1 MSDTEVARLRRL
13 RGSAL
18 RVRSIARA
26 LGSARW
32 ASNDTLMSRGA
43 CTSWRLARMVTGHL
57 RAHPYVR
64 YQKDAGFGCR
74 VCNRVLAGFLAVS
87 SRNRTRALMEYEAR
101 LRRLLRQLDDARA
114 LTWTPHLSDSFGRS
128 QLEIKSLLA
137 ALADETNGV
146 QESSRAP
153 KRGPSITA
161 SRAEDFGAPIQ
172 GDWPYLA
179 F

>member
-1 MSDTEVARLRRL
+1 MGDMEVARLRRL

-32 ASNDTLMSRGA
+32 ASNDTLMSRGS
-43 CTSWRLARMVTGHL
+43 CSSWRLAKIVTGHL

-64 YQKDAGFGCR
+64 YQKDAGLGCR
-74 VCNRVLAGFLAVS
+74 VCNRLLAGFLAVS
-87 SRNRTRALMEYEAR
+87 SRNRTRALMEYESQ

-114 LTWTPHLSDSFGRS
+114 LTWTPHLSDGFGRS
-128 QLEIKSLLA
+128 QLEIKSLLT
-137 ALADETNGV
+137 ALAHETNGV
-146 QESSRAP
+146 LEPTRAP
-153 KRGPSITA
+153 KRGPSITG
-161 SRAEDFGAPIQ
+161 SRADDFGAPIQ

>member
-26 LGSARW
+26 LGAARW

-43 CTSWRLARMVTGHL
+43 CASWRLAKIVTGHL

-74 VCNRVLAGFLAVS
+74 ACNRLLAGFLAVS
-87 SRNRTRALMEYEAR
+87 SRNRNRALVAYESQ
-101 LRRLLRQLDDARA
+101 LRQLLRQLDDARA
-114 LTWTPHLSDSFGRS
+114 LTWTPQLSDSFGRS

-137 ALADETNGV
+137 ALAHEINDVVEPARG
-146 QESSRAP
+146 P
-153 KRGPSITA
+153 KRGPAIVAGRT
-161 SRAEDFGAPIQ
+161 ENFGAPIQ